1 MHPKLNKTI
10 IVLHIMAV
18 IYFLIVLAVIVF
30 LISFSLIVDEMEP
43 EIPLTFLKITALFTV
58 LLSIASGVFIEI
70 VIKNLKNN
78 QFWAWVAAV
87 IICGL
92 YIPSLFIILGII
104 GLKGL
109 LDKEVRK
116 EFIIKS

>member
-18 IYFLIVLAVIVF
+18 MYFLVVLAVIVF

-78 QFWAWVAAV
+78 NVIDKVRIYSSEYGTFWAY
-87 IICGL
+87 G
-92 YIPSLFIILGII
+92 G
-104 GLKGL
+104 
-109 LDKEVRK
+109 
-116 EFIIKS
+116 